1 MLSRVLV
8 PQYKLFGEDALLK
21 CDYSLGRDRL
31 YAVKWYKD
39 NEEFFRYVPRFNP
52 PIYTHHVEG
61 VTVDNMRSNDKRVLL
76 RGLTVRSTGLY
87 RCEVSAEA
95 PSFASYMGEGR
106 MTVVCK

>member
-8 PQYKLFGEDALLK
+8 PQYKLYGQDAILK
-21 CDYSLGRDRL
+21 CDYDLGRDRL

-52 PIYTHHVEG
+52 PIYTHPVEG
-61 VTVDNMRSNDKRVLL
+61 VRVDSTKSNDKRIQL
-76 RGLTVRSTGLY
+76 RSLTVRSSGGY

-95 PSFASYMGEGR
+95 PSFSSIMGEGR